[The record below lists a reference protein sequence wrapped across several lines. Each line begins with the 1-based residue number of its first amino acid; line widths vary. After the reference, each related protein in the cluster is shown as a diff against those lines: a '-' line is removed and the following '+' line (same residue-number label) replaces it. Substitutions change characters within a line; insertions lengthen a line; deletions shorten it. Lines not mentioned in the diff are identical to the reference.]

1 MEEDKNQQNNEQPNN
16 ILHNVKLKDM
26 LVFLEK
32 KLGWEEMGKRVR
44 IKCFTTNPTMGSSL
58 NFLRKTPWAKEEVQQ
73 LYVQSKSGNLKPAR
87 KSFSPRK
94 QVVKRWPFLDK

>member
-1 MEEDKNQQNNEQPNN
+1 MEHTPEKEDQPNN

-26 LVFLEK
+26 LVYLEK
-32 KLGWEEMGKRVR
+32 NLGWDEMGKRVR

-73 LYVQSKSGNLKPAR
+73 LYLQAVKGKLKPVA
-87 KSFSPRK
+87 KK
-94 QVVKRWPFLDK
+94 TVKKWPFLK